1 MYMSMQ
7 LLRWNWYVT
16 TVIMA
21 LRHIPWR
28 VQLTTAAH
36 TASPWRETMRMISVR
51 SGWWRAPDPIAMNHS
66 GALILPGSSSPRTL
80 EWWIKLDIPML
91 LGTWRRRL
99 NQNVQMCSKKWV
111 SFLLRFKLFNQIII
125 IALPPRLDNKIWH
138 VMSFFLISAVFFIW
152 TNVHQWFNGTI
163 TICSDFFLWVSSP
176 CFLFNFLAIFEQ
188 NNHAIEIYYKPVEKA
203 RIFHKFAMW
212 CWVS

>member
-1 MYMSMQ
+1 
-7 LLRWNWYVT
+7 
-16 TVIMA
+16 
-21 LRHIPWR
+21 
-28 VQLTTAAH
+28 
-36 TASPWRETMRMISVR
+36 
-51 SGWWRAPDPIAMNHS
+51 
-66 GALILPGSSSPRTL
+66 
-80 EWWIKLDIPML
+80 ML

-163 TICSDFFLWVSSP
+163 TICSDSFFEFQALAFFL
-176 CFLFNFLAIFEQ
+176 IF
-188 NNHAIEIYYKPVEKA
+188 
-203 RIFHKFAMW
+203 
-212 CWVS
+212 